1 MTQQNGTTWNQKA
14 SNAWSGEAWGNT
26 QPMNDQEIAF
36 DLLYQEKSLMANVT
50 SDFLEVSHPGMRQ
63 VLTDAYNQMGQDQL
77 QLFNLMQQQG
87 WYQTKP
93 AQQPDVQTAKDKYQQ
108 MRNTL

>member
-14 SNAWSGEAWGNT
+14 PNAWSGETWGST